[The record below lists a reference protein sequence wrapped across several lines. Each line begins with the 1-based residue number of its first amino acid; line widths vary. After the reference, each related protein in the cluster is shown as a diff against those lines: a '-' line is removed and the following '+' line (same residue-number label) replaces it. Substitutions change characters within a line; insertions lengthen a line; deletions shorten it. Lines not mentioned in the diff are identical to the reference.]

1 MTEPDYDVLVAGMVF
16 LDVVF
21 TDLPSAP
28 KPGTEVWAGGMGSSP
43 GGIANLAVA
52 LSRLGLRT
60 GLIAGFGDDGYGEW
74 CRRVLADQEGVDTS
88 MSPSFDGW
96 HTPVTVSMAYHGDRA
111 MVTHGH
117 EAPATTSRLLQP
129 DATARAVIAELDG
142 DPWWQ
147 SLRAAGALVFA
158 DVGWDGT
165 GAWDPCILDRLA
177 GCHCFMPNHAEA
189 MAYTRT
195 RTPEEALELLA
206 ARVPL
211 AVVTLGADGAIAV
224 DGETGEWTRVS
235 ALGVTPIDPT
245 GAGDCFGAA
254 LVAGTLAGWPL
265 DVRLKFAALT
275 AGLAVQQFGGAL
287 ATPGWGDVADWWTG
301 VRRQA
306 GAGDPQ
312 ATVLASQYGF
322 LGDIIPAGDPGRVRR
337 AEATIATYAHLPGT
351 GQGRETGQDGAR

>member
-1 MTEPDYDVLVAGMVF
+1 MTTPPPTATEPTFDVLVAGMVF
-16 LDVVF
+16 VDVVF
-21 TDLPSAP
+21 TDLPTPPA
-28 KPGTEVWAGGMGSSP
+28 PGTEVWAAGMGSSP

-52 LSRLGLRT
+52 LARLGLRT

-74 CRRVLADQEGVDTS
+74 CRQVLTGQEGIDTS
-88 MSPSFDGW
+88 MSPSFDNW
-96 HTPVTVSMAYHGDRA
+96 HTPVTVSMAYAGDRA

-117 EAPATTSRLLQP
+117 DAPLCTSRLLRA

-147 SLRAAGALVFA
+147 PLRAAGALVFA

-177 GCHCFMPNHAEA
+177 GCHCFMPNHREA

-195 RTPEEALELLA
+195 RTPEEALERLA
-206 ARVPL
+206 DRVPC
-211 AVVTLGADGAIAV
+211 AVVTLGAEGAIAV
-224 DGETGEWTRVS
+224 DGTTGEWARVP
-235 ALGVTPIDPT
+235 ALPVRAIDPT

-287 ATPGWGDVADWWTG
+287 AAPGWGDVADWWALQ
-301 VRRQA
+301 RRLA
-306 GAGDPQ
+306 AEGDPEARQ
-312 ATVLASQYGF
+312 HLDDYGF
-322 LGDIIPAGDPGRVRR
+322 LPQVLPAGEPARVRR
-337 AEATIATYAHLPGT
+337 ADATIAKFAHLPGP
-351 GQGRETGQDGAR
+351 R